1 MGKVLR
7 VQAVHRA
14 LPQPVGDAAS
24 LPAAAAPHQVLPA
37 ALAPLWVT
45 SGSVNTLFLRK
56 DFKSLGLIRA
66 LQIAWLRSYISAMS
80 SLDTVPWSV

>member
-14 LPQPVGDAAS
+14 LPEPVRDAAS
-24 LPAAAAPHQVLPA
+24 LPTAAAPHQVLWA
-37 ALAPLWVT
+37 ASVPLWVT
-45 SGSVNTLFLRK
+45 RCSVNSLFLRK
-56 DFKSLGLIRA
+56 DLKSLDLIRA
-66 LQIAWLRSYISAMS
+66 LQIAWLRSYNSAMS